1 MIFSVGL
8 VDIDGLYA
16 LLDACLLSY
25 YLDVIHCCEDKC
37 EGAVSCNLCSQ
48 VDLAT
53 FGVTR
58 LVSSEIP
65 PLAI

>member
-48 VDLAT
+48 VHRLGDIWRHA
-53 FGVTR
+53 TR
-58 LVSSEIP
+58 L
-65 PLAI
+65 